1 MTSALPAKEDI
12 KGFECKHA
20 VYVPAQDGS
29 KSDILFVKESIH
41 LKDGTRVPNV
51 RMIQDFKRDF
61 YITKEGF
68 RNHTDKKEWEDTKKL
83 QKFSTNQNRLIESI
97 GRAFGRPAIKG
108 SLKMVANNPYLYGAD
123 ITTPTLAK
131 KRYMDE
137 FPDCRSINS
146 VAVLDIET
154 DVVKGHEE
162 PIYIGAT
169 FKDKAVLAVTKEFLG
184 TTLKA
189 EDKLQQKF
197 DQYLGDVKKERG
209 TNLITLVVDNPA
221 EGVKQVMDHIHSWMP
236 DFLTLWNMDFDIPRM
251 EEVLVKYGYSPADVF
266 SDPKVPNKYRYFKY
280 NQGKSHKVTA
290 SDKFMS
296 VHPADRWHTVDCP
309 ASFFII
315 DSMCVYKLLRAA
327 NGNEPSYGLDYQL
340 NKHIKRGK
348 LKFEEADQ
356 YTGLEWHQFMQ
367 KNYKIE
373 YGIYCLFDCIGV
385 ELFDEKL
392 RDLAQSISVQ
402 CGPSE
407 YKIFNSQPKRLVND
421 LHFFALDRNKV
432 LASCGKD
439 VKTELDD
446 KVISKKDWIITLPSY
461 LVKTDGLKV
470 VNETPELSTLIYVH
484 VADLDVSSG
493 YPTIQRILNMSK
505 ETTYR
510 ELSKMRGISEWT
522 QRMAGINLTASHVNA
537 YEIACNLFKAPRFD
551 DLLAEFEK
559 DIAEGVV

>member
-1 MTSALPAKEDI
+1 MSQSLPAKENI

-29 KSDILFVKESIH
+29 KDDMLAIKEVIH
-41 LKDGTRVPNV
+41 THDGERIPYL
-51 RMIQDFKRDF
+51 RMISNYERSF
-61 YITKEGF
+61 YLTKEGF
-68 RNHTDKKEWEDTKKL
+68 RNHTDKKEWEDINKL
-83 QKFSTNQNRLIESI
+83 QKFTTNQNRLILSI
-97 GRAFGRPAIKG
+97 GRALGRPTIKG
-108 SLKMVANNPYLYGAD
+108 SLKMIADNPYLYGTD
-123 ITTPTLAK
+123 ITTPTLVK
-131 KRYMDE
+131 KRYMDK
-137 FPDCRSINS
+137 FPECRSVNS

-154 DVVKGHEE
+154 DVVEGHEE

-169 FKDKAVLAVTKEFLG
+169 FQNKAVLAVTKHFLG
-184 TTLKA
+184 TLMNA

-197 DQYLGDVKKERG
+197 EQYLGDVQKER
-209 TNLITLVVDNPA
+209 NITLTPIIVDDPA
-221 EGVKQVMDHIHSWMP
+221 EGVVEVMKHIHSWMP
-236 DFLTLWNMDFDIPRM
+236 DFLTLWNMDFDIPRI
-251 EEVLVKYGYSPADVF
+251 EEMLVKYGHSPADVF
-266 SDPKVPNKYRYFKY
+266 SDPKVPNRFRYFRY

-290 SDKFMS
+290 AGKFMS

-309 ASFFII
+309 ATFFII

-367 KNYKIE
+367 KNFKIE

-402 CGPSE
+402 CGASE

-421 LHFFALDRNKV
+421 LYFFALERNKV
-432 LASCGKD
+432 IASCGKN
-439 VKTELDD
+439 VKTDLDE
-446 KVISKKDWIITLPSY
+446 KVIGKRDWIITLPSY

-470 VNETPELSTLIYVH
+470 VNETPELSTLIYSH

-510 ELSKMRGISEWT
+510 ELSKMRGIDEWT

-551 DLLAEFEK
+551 DLLVEFEK
-559 DIAEGVV
+559 DISAGNV